1 MNSDEKLK
9 RKIFNAV
16 GKVINRLGQNEAMAT
31 DNLSKDVTEGMP
43 ELLRTAAA
51 EGTVLLRNDNV
62 LPISRDCEISVF
74 GRVQNDYIFVGYGS
88 GGDVVKPYTVSL
100 MEGLYNNGAK
110 INKELAD
117 VYSIWCKENAPDHG
131 FWGHWPHYYEEMP
144 IETSVINNAAKKSDY
159 AIVVIGRAAGED
171 RENTLTPGSYF
182 LTEEEKSLISR
193 VSEAFKNTVI
203 ILDIGSIIDMQW
215 EKDLLK
221 GNSAILIPWQG
232 GMESGNALADVIL
245 GDKEPSGR
253 LSDTI
258 AESYSSYPSANDF
271 GNREYNNY
279 YEDIYVGYRYF
290 ETFKKKSVLYP
301 FGFGLGYSKFSRDFI
316 EGDVVDNTV
325 TLTIKTTCISDYAGK
340 DVIQIYV
347 EKPQGK
353 LGNPEKTLCGFYK
366 TDELSKDECAEATIE
381 IPYYTFASF
390 DDSGVT
396 GYTDAYVLEKGDYKF
411 HLGTDCRNTE
421 VVFTLNI
428 PETIVI
434 EQLTQVGAP
443 VTEFKILGKD
453 GKEVQ
458 VTTNKT
464 NLKNIILENLPA
476 DCGYTGDKGIKL
488 SDVKYGKNTLDEF
501 VAQLTTKEL
510 EAISRGAYIMN
521 SPLGAKG
528 NAGVMGGVLP
538 SLRDKGISPVTTTDG
553 PSGIRLLACCSLL
566 PSGTTLACMWN
577 TDLAF
582 EVYSLVGSEM
592 KEKGSDI
599 LLGPGLNI
607 HRNPLCGRN
616 FEYYSEDPFLTGKI
630 GAAVIKGIQ
639 SQGVAA
645 CPKHYACNN
654 QETNRNSNDSR
665 LSQRAL
671 REIYLKGF
679 EICVKEAQPHTIM
692 TSYNKINGVWAHYSY
707 ELCNL
712 ILRKEWGFKGLV
724 MTDWWMQYTSS
735 PEFPNLKANAYR
747 VRAGVDVLMPGG
759 KRVGPK
765 KSDGTLLKTYG
776 KPDGITLG
784 EMQETA
790 KHVINLVMKLK

>member
-1 MNSDEKLK
+1 MNSGEKIK
-9 RKIFNAV
+9 RKAFNAI
-16 GKVINRLGQNEAMAT
+16 GKVVNRLGQNEAMAT
-31 DNLSKDVTEGMP
+31 ENLSKTVTEGMP
-43 ELLRTAAA
+43 ELLREAAA

-100 MEGLYNNGAK
+100 IQGLYNNGAK
-110 INKELAD
+110 INQELAD
-117 VYSIWCKENAPDHG
+117 IYSKWCSENAPDHG

-144 IETSVINNAAKKSDY
+144 IETSVINNAAKKSEY

-193 VSEAFKNTVI
+193 VSNAFKNTVI

-290 ETFKKKSVLYP
+290 ETFKKKAVLYP
-301 FGFGLGYSKFSRDFI
+301 FGFGLGYSKFNREFVSGNA
-316 EGDVVDNTV
+316 ENNTV
-325 TLTIKTTCISDYAGK
+325 SLTIKTTCISDYAGK
-340 DVIQIYV
+340 DVIQIYAQ
-347 EKPQGK
+347 KPQGE
-353 LGNPEKTLCGFYK
+353 LGNPEKVLCGFYK
-366 TDELSKDECAEATIE
+366 TKALSNGESEEITIT
-381 IPYYTFASF
+381 IPYYDFASF

-396 GYTDAYVLEKGDYKF
+396 GYPNAYVLEKGDYNF

-428 PETIVI
+428 PEAII
-434 EQLTQVGAP
+434 LDQLTQVGAP
-443 VTEFKILGKD
+443 VTDFKILGKN
-453 GKEVQ
+453 GKDVD

-464 NLKNIILENLPA
+464 DLKKVILENLPA
-476 DCGYTGDKGIKL
+476 DYGYTGNKGIKL
-488 SDVKYGKNTLDEF
+488 RDVKYGKNTLDEF
-501 VAQLTTKEL
+501 IAQLSTKEL

-538 SLRDKGISPVTTTDG
+538 SLRDKGIAPITTTDG
-553 PSGIRLLACCSLL
+553 PSGIRLLSCCSLL
-566 PSGTTLACMWN
+566 PSGTALACMWN
-577 TDLAF
+577 TELAF
-582 EVYSLVGSEM
+582 KVYSLVGSEM

-616 FEYYSEDPFLTGKI
+616 FEYYSEDPFLTGKT
-630 GAAVIKGIQ
+630 GAAVISGIQ

-665 LSQRAL
+665 LSARAL

-679 EICVKEAQPHTIM
+679 EICVKDAAPHTIM
-692 TSYNKINGVWAHYSY
+692 TSYNKINGVWAHYNY

-712 ILRKEWGFKGLV
+712 ILRKEWGFNGLV
-724 MTDWWMQYTSS
+724 MTDWWMQYTNS
-735 PEFPNLKANAYR
+735 PEFPELKGNAYR

-759 KRVGPK
+759 RRAYPK
-765 KSDGTLLKTYG
+765 ISDGTLLKTY
-776 KPDGITLG
+776 KKSEGITLG

-790 KHVINLVMKLK
+790 KNVINLVMKLK

>member
-1 MNSDEKLK
+1 MNSGEKFK
-9 RKIFNAV
+9 RKAFNAI

-31 DNLSKDVTEGMP
+31 DNLSKTVTEGMP
-43 ELLRTAAA
+43 QLLREAAA
-51 EGTVLLRNDNV
+51 EGTVLLRNDNI
-62 LPISRDCEISVF
+62 LPISRDSEISVF

-100 MEGLYNNGAK
+100 MQGLYNNGAK

-117 VYSIWCKENAPDHG
+117 IYSKWCAENAPDHG

-144 IETSVINNAAKKSDY
+144 IETSVINDAAKKSEY

-193 VSEAFKNTVI
+193 VSTTFKNTVI

-290 ETFKKKSVLYP
+290 ETFKKKAVLYP
-301 FGFGLGYSKFSRDFI
+301 FGFGLGYSKFNREFVSGKA
-316 EGDVVDNTV
+316 ENYTV
-325 TLTIKTTCISDYAGK
+325 SLTIKTTGISDYAGK
-340 DVIQIYV
+340 DVIQIYAQ
-347 EKPQGK
+347 KPQGE
-353 LGNPEKTLCGFYK
+353 LGNPEKVLCGFYK
-366 TDELSKDECAEATIE
+366 TKALSNGESEEITIT
-381 IPYYTFASF
+381 IPYYDFASF
-390 DDSGVT
+390 DDRGVT
-396 GYTDAYVLEKGDYKF
+396 GYANAYVLEKGDYNF

-428 PETIVI
+428 PETIVLD
-434 EQLTQVGAP
+434 QLTQVGAP
-443 VTEFKILGKD
+443 VTNFKILGKD
-453 GKEVQ
+453 GKDIDVA
-458 VTTNKT
+458 TNNT
-464 NLKNIILENLPA
+464 DLKKVILENLPF
-476 DCGYTGDKGIKL
+476 DCGYTGDQGITL
-488 SDVKYGKNTLDEF
+488 QDVKQGKSTLDEF
-501 VAQLTTKEL
+501 IAQLSTKEL

-538 SLRDKGISPVTTTDG
+538 SLRDKGIAPLTTTDG
-553 PSGIRLLACCSLL
+553 PSGIRLLSCCSLL
-566 PSGTTLACMWN
+566 PSGTALACMWN
-577 TDLAF
+577 TELAF
-582 EVYSLVGSEM
+582 KVYSLVGSEM

-616 FEYYSEDPFLTGKI
+616 FEYYSEDPFLTGKT
-630 GAAVIKGIQ
+630 GAAVINGIQ

-665 LSQRAL
+665 LSARAL

-679 EICVKEAQPHTIM
+679 EICVKEAAPHTIM
-692 TSYNKINGVWAHYSY
+692 TSYNKINGVWAHYNY
-707 ELCNL
+707 ELCNI

-724 MTDWWMQYTSS
+724 MTDWWMQYTNS

-759 KRVGPK
+759 RRVYPK
-765 KSDGTLLKTYG
+765 ISDGTLLKTYK

-790 KHVINLVMKLK
+790 KNVINLVMKLK

>member
-1 MNSDEKLK
+1 MNSGEKFK
-9 RKIFNAV
+9 RKAFNAV

-31 DNLSKDVTEGMP
+31 DNLSKDVTDGMP
-43 ELLRTAAA
+43 ELLRKAAA
-51 EGTVLLRNDNV
+51 EGTVLLRNDGI
-62 LPISRDCEISVF
+62 LPISRDKEISVF

-100 MEGLYNNGAK
+100 MEGLYNSGAN
-110 INKELAD
+110 INRDLAD
-117 VYSIWCKENAPDHG
+117 IYAQWCKENTPDHG

-144 IETSVINNAAKKSDY
+144 IETNVINVAAKRSDY

-203 ILDIGSIIDMQW
+203 ILDVGSVIDMQW

-258 AESYSSYPSANDF
+258 AEAYSCYPSANDF
-271 GNREYNNY
+271 GNREFNNY

-301 FGFGLGYSKFSRDFI
+301 FGFGLGYAQFNREFI
-316 EGDVVDNTV
+316 KGYVTDNTV
-325 TLTIKTTCISDYAGK
+325 ILTVKTTCISDRAGK
-340 DVIQIYV
+340 DVIQIYA
-347 EKPQGK
+347 EKPNGE
-353 LGNPEKTLCGFYK
+353 LGNPEKVLCGFHK
-366 TDELSKDECAEATIE
+366 TDVLQKDESAETTVE
-381 IPYYTFASF
+381 IPYYAFSSF
-390 DDSGVT
+390 DDSGIT
-396 GYTDAYVLEKGDYKF
+396 GYPNAYVLEKGDYKF

-421 VVFTLNI
+421 IVYTVTI
-428 PETIVI
+428 PETILL

-443 VTEFKILGKD
+443 VTEFKILGKGEKD
-453 GKEVQ
+453 VE
-458 VTTNKT
+458 VTTCKT
-464 NLKNIILENLPA
+464 NLKQIILENLPS
-476 DCGYTGDKGIKL
+476 DCGYTGNKGIKL
-488 SDVKYGKNTLDEF
+488 SDVKNGKNTLDEF
-501 VAQLTTKEL
+501 VAQLSIKEL

-538 SLRDKGISPVTTTDG
+538 SLRDKGISPLTTTDG

-566 PSGTTLACMWN
+566 PSGTALACTWN
-577 TDLAF
+577 PDLAF

-639 SQGVAA
+639 SRGVAA

-679 EICVKEAQPHTIM
+679 EICVKEANPHTIM
-692 TSYNKINGVWAHYSY
+692 TSYNKINGVWAHYNY
-707 ELCNL
+707 ELCNI

-724 MTDWWMQYTSS
+724 MTDWWMQYTNS

-759 KRVGPK
+759 RRVYPK
-765 KSDGTLLKTYG
+765 ISDGTLLKTYG

-790 KHVINLVMKLK
+790 KNVINLVMKIK

>member
-1 MNSDEKLK
+1 MNSGEKIK
-9 RKIFNAV
+9 RKAFNAI

-31 DNLSKDVTEGMP
+31 DNLSKDVTPGMP
-43 ELLRTAAA
+43 ELLREAAA

-110 INKELAD
+110 INKGLAD
-117 VYSIWCKENAPDHG
+117 IYSKWCEENAPDHG

-144 IETSVINNAAKKSDY
+144 IETNVINDAAKKSDY

-203 ILDIGSIIDMQW
+203 VLDIGSIIDMQW

-258 AESYSSYPSANDF
+258 AESYSSYPSANNF

-290 ETFKKKSVLYP
+290 ETFKKNSVLYP
-301 FGFGLGYSKFSRDFI
+301 FGYGLGYSQFNREFI
-316 EGDVVDNTV
+316 KGDVSDNTV
-325 TLTIKTTCISDYAGK
+325 TLTVKTTCVSDYAGK
-340 DVIQIYV
+340 DVIQIYAQ
-347 EKPQGK
+347 KPQGE
-353 LGNPEKTLCGFYK
+353 LGNPEKVLCGFYK
-366 TDELSKDECAEATIE
+366 TDILSKNESTEATIE

-396 GYTDAYVLEKGDYKF
+396 GYPNAYVLEKGDYNF

-421 VVFTLNI
+421 IVFTLSI
-428 PETIVI
+428 EESIVL

-443 VTEFKILGKD
+443 VTDFKILGKG
-453 GKEVQ
+453 GKDVD
-458 VTTNKT
+458 VATNKT
-464 NLKNIILENLPA
+464 DLKKIILENLPA
-476 DCGYTGDKGIKL
+476 DYGYTGNKGIKL
-488 SDVKYGKNTLDEF
+488 RDVKYGKNTLDEF
-501 VAQLTTKEL
+501 IAQLSTKEL

-528 NAGVMGGVLP
+528 NAGVMGGVIP
-538 SLRDKGISPVTTTDG
+538 SLRDKGIAPITTTDG
-553 PSGIRLLACCSLL
+553 PSGIRLLSCCSLL
-566 PSGTTLACMWN
+566 SSGTALACMWN

-582 EVYSLVGSEM
+582 EVYRLIGGEM

-630 GAAVIKGIQ
+630 GAAVIRGIQ

-679 EICVKEAQPHTIM
+679 EICVKEAKPHTIM
-692 TSYNKINGVWAHYSY
+692 TSYNKINGVWAHYNY

-712 ILRKEWGFKGLV
+712 ILRKEWGFEGLV
-724 MTDWWMQYTSS
+724 MTDWWMQYTNS

-759 KRVGPK
+759 RRTYPK
-765 KSDGTLLKTYG
+765 ISDGTLLKTYG

-790 KHVINLVMKLK
+790 KNVVNLVIKLK